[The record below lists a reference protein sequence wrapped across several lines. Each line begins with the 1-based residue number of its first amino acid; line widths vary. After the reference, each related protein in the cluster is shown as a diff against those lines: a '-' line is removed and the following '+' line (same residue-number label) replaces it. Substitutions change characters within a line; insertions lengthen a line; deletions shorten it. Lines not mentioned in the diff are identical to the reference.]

1 MKRNQMHFKRI
12 RIINAGVSKH
22 SLQWIVERREAH
34 FFFWIRQHSDVR
46 KVNDTFLLL
55 SGKTLLYVMC
65 KSVMIYLH
73 TQQQF
78 IHQNISAA
86 LILIVLYA
94 TYILLYLLLSCC
106 VYFFYMFQ
114 SWYQLYFVSYSD
126 CFQIY
131 ILLIDVNFRMTIF
144 SFIMWQVLVLW

>member
-94 TYILLYLLLSCC
+94 TYYYCICYYLAVFISFTCFNPDINSTLL
-106 VYFFYMFQ
+106 VTVTVFR
-114 SWYQLYFVSYSD
+114 
-126 CFQIY
+126 Y
-131 ILLIDVNFRMTIF
+131 IFC
-144 SFIMWQVLVLW
+144 